1 MEIFIFCEKS
11 YLSDIREMHF
21 EFEKISIQ
29 LHEHSKS
36 LPHRGSQAMIREKF
50 GEPAKSVITAQS
62 KTVYKAK
69 ELRGYLPGNDE
80 VK

>member
-1 MEIFIFCEKS
+1 
-11 YLSDIREMHF
+11 
-21 EFEKISIQ
+21 
-29 LHEHSKS
+29 
-36 LPHRGSQAMIREKF
+36 MIREKF

>member
-1 MEIFIFCEKS
+1 
-11 YLSDIREMHF
+11 MHF

-36 LPHRGSQAMIREKF
+36 LPHRGSQAMIRKLSA
-50 GEPAKSVITAQS
+50 EPAKSVITAQS

-69 ELRGYLPGNDE
+69 ETRGYLPGNDE